1 MEQLCHNVATT
12 SMHIVKMFF
21 ISTVKLSS
29 GNVLI
34 YTRTGITD
42 LGSEGGKEI
51 GKMPRNGEKRILY
64 KKQEGSELRLYL

>member
-1 MEQLCHNVATT
+1 MSQCSNNINAYCKDAFHQYCQ
-12 SMHIVKMFF
+12 
-21 ISTVKLSS
+21 LSS
-29 GNVLI
+29 GNVVLI